1 MLSALDVMMFFPNP
15 PRTVVTAN
23 WADAL
28 YGSNLLALVDFT
40 DTSKMFTDTSATIPV
55 TADLQTVK
63 AFKNKAGT
71 LTFTAHNG
79 TGWVY
84 HANAGKPYLAMDGTE
99 YFETPSIVIT
109 DGSGQ
114 LSIFATVS
122 FNPVSGAFVTGNLLF
137 GALLKPNSTRVDAVA
152 YSTAGA
158 PIGES
163 INFSATITADAP
175 IVMSQ
180 VTSTASIL
188 AQQDNVGTDS
198 TAVTGTLA
206 SAADAL
212 HIGFSCTGKL
222 FGLCFVKAP
231 ASSGEKATT
240 QTNMAALH

>member
-1 MLSALDVMMFFPNP
+1 MLSAWDVMMFFPNP

-122 FNPVSGAFVTGNLLF
+122 LNPTPAIIVEGSSVRGQLLSVSSSRVFANAYSAAGANIGQSLNF
-137 GALLKPNSTRVDAVA
+137 GASVSVD
-152 YSTAGA
+152 T
-158 PIGES
+158 P
-163 INFSATITADAP
+163 F
-175 IVMSQ
+175 VMSQ
-180 VTSTASIL
+180 VTSATDIL
-188 AQQDNVGTDS
+188 AQQDNVGTDGAS
-198 TAVTGTLA
+198 LTGTPA
-206 SAADAL
+206 SSAEVFHLGGAT
-212 HIGFSCTGKL
+212 TGRL
-222 FGLCFVKAP
+222 YGLCFVKAV
-231 ASSGEKATT
+231 ASSGDKTTT